1 MPTKKQSLLRIIA
14 ATSVSI
20 FTLFSTFFGT
30 YAWYTAVRSRKS
42 DADTFNVTYTNDF
55 LDKIDVYSLKDGV
68 NPTEGD
74 DKKIT
79 YTFSDTSV
87 DEFVPGTGWTN
98 KESPESYG
106 TFDPLNISPTSLI
119 LITLK
124 DLTKVSTETLNRFK
138 LSLTTTTAYAD
149 FRFLSYSNKYRLGR
163 KNKFSSVLTF
173 SSLSLTSTEYTTATA
188 TSGSIVFSFKAA
200 SPSSTSSFVEAI
212 PTSGT
217 SFESTNYQTQ
227 FSILANSTSSNTVTT
242 DTKYIALFPS
252 VFQRHHGI
260 PLHLNLNNSVLNEAD
275 VIKDGIKFTCDWG
288 LSI

>member
-14 ATSVSI
+14 ATSASI

-42 DADTFNVTYTNDF
+42 EADTFNVTYTNDF

-98 KESPESYG
+98 KASLNLG

-149 FRFLSYSNKYRLGR
+149 CLLSGSNKFTETG
-163 KNKFSSVLTF
+163 NKFSSVLTF
-173 SSLSLTSTEYTTATA
+173 SALPLTSTKYTTATA
-188 TSGSIVFSFKAA
+188 TSGSIVFSFAAA

-242 DTKYIALFPS
+242 DTKYIALFPQYS
-252 VFQRHHGI
+252 KDIMEF
-260 PLHLNLNNSVLNEAD
+260 LFTLNLNNSVLNEAD

>member
-42 DADTFNVTYTNDF
+42 DADALNVTYTNDF
-55 LDKIDVYSLKDGV
+55 LDKIDVYSLKSDV
-68 NPTEGD
+68 KPTEGT

-79 YTFSDTSV
+79 YTFSDTVV
-87 DEFVPGTGWTN
+87 DEFVPGTGWKN
-98 KESPESYG
+98 NASLSLG

-138 LSLTTTTAYAD
+138 LSLTTTTAYED
-149 FRFLSYSNKYRLGR
+149 CLLSDSNKFTETG
-163 KNKFSSVLTF
+163 NKFSSVLTF
-173 SSLSLTSTEYTTATA
+173 SALPLTSTKYTTATA
-188 TSGSIVFSFKAA
+188 TSGSIVFSFAAA
-200 SPSSTSSFVEAI
+200 SPSSTSSFVEEI

-217 SFESTNYQTQ
+217 SFESTNYQQQ
-227 FSILANSTSSNTVTT
+227 FSILANSTSPSSVTT
-242 DTKYIALFPS
+242 DTKYIALFPQYS
-252 VFQRHHGI
+252 KDIMEF
-260 PLHLNLNNSVLNEAD
+260 LFTLNLNNSVLDKAD